1 MQNPPMRPLAAI
13 ACLVG
18 CLALPPAGAAG
29 VSSVETFDAY
39 SPLADAIE
47 LARRTQTPTTADRL
61 ERYVAATGT
70 RVEAVPVDLREA
82 RFDVYVPSAPRADG
96 RYGLMVWVSPFD
108 EATGPG
114 EFQGA
119 LDRHGMIL
127 VAARGSGNE
136 QSLLVRRL
144 PLALH
149 AAHNILLRHA
159 VDPERVYA
167 GGYSGGSRTAFRL
180 AIDFPDVFRGALL
193 NAGSDV
199 LGGEAISPPAADLL
213 ARVQARSRFVYVTG
227 VRDLPNRVMDE
238 ASRVALQAHC
248 VQAVERLQMSRGEH
262 PRIDRRHFARA
273 LEWLDADGADPVD
286 AGALAACR
294 ERLDGAVS
302 AELDAVDARIA
313 AGDFDGAGTLL
324 ADIDHRRGGL
334 AAPRSIELAREL
346 AAHRNGQASP

>member
-1 MQNPPMRPLAAI
+1 
-13 ACLVG
+13 
-18 CLALPPAGAAG
+18 
-29 VSSVETFDAY
+29 
-39 SPLADAIE
+39 
-47 LARRTQTPTTADRL
+47 
-61 ERYVAATGT
+61 
-70 RVEAVPVDLREA
+70 
-82 RFDVYVPSAPRADG
+82 
-96 RYGLMVWVSPFD
+96 VWVSPFD
-108 EATGPG
+108 EATGPR

-127 VAARGSGNE
+127 VAARGSGNA

-149 AAHNILLRHA
+149 AAHNILLRHP

-213 ARVQARSRFVYVTG
+213 ARVQSRSRFVYVTG
-227 VRDLPNRVMDE
+227 VRDLPNRVMDA
-238 ASRVALQAHC
+238 ASRVSLQAHC
-248 VQAVERLQMSRGEH
+248 VQAIEHLQMSRGEH

-273 LEWLDADGADPVD
+273 LDRLDPEAAGPVD
-286 AGALAACR
+286 ASALAACR
-294 ERLDGAVS
+294 ERLAAEVS
-302 AELDAVDARIA
+302 SELDAVGAAISTGDIDA
-313 AGDFDGAGTLL
+313 AGTLL

-334 AAPRSIELAREL
+334 AAPRSVELAREL
-346 AAHRNGQASP
+346 ATHRNAQTSP